1 MFPLLLLAGASAA
14 MQAYSGYQQYKG
26 QEAMSEYN
34 AKVAENEALAAQ
46 QAIRAEQA
54 KMTRGQRS
62 LKATQ
67 RMSVAS
73 RGGTMAGTDMMT
85 LAEEAKMMQ
94 LDQLELQRQ
103 QDLAGI
109 RGASEAAMSRYQ
121 GAQAKMKGRWTVGT
135 ALMQGV
141 GTYASLG
148 GKFGGAKTPEVT
160 P

>member
-1 MFPLLLLAGASAA
+1 MWPLIAIAGISAG
-14 MQAYSGYQQYKG
+14 MQAFSGYQQYKG
-26 QEAMSEYN
+26 QKAMADYN

-46 QAIRAEQA
+46 QAIQAEQA
-54 KMTRGQRS
+54 KMTRGQRG
-62 LKATQ
+62 LKAQQ

-73 RGGTMAGTDMMT
+73 RGGVMAGTDMMT

-121 GAQAKMKGRWTVGT
+121 GKQAKMKGRWTVGT

-148 GKFGGAKTPEVT
+148 GKMYLGEKVGKG
-160 P
+160 